1 MRHDDAP
8 SVLSVDKCYSL
19 YLEPLREALPLL
31 LRLDEL
37 LLRLEELLLRL
48 DELLLRLEALDER
61 DVELPA
67 LLPDEA
73 ALLRE
78 LLALLLRELEALD
91 DAALLRAL
99 DAELLREL
107 LALLREL
114 DALDDAL
121 LRELLAD
128 ALLLREPDA
137 LLLLRELDALAEA
150 LLRDAAPEDMAER
163 RLCSESALT
172 TRLPSSREGMLTK
185 PALRSRRLCS

>member
-37 LLRLEELLLRL
+37 
-48 DELLLRLEALDER
+48 DER
-61 DVELPA
+61 DAELPA

-73 ALLRE
+73 ALLRELDALLRE

-114 DALDDAL
+114 DALADAL

>member
-37 LLRLEELLLRL
+37 
-48 DELLLRLEALDER
+48 DER
-61 DVELPA
+61 DAELPA

-78 LLALLLRELEALD
+78 LDALLRELLALLRELEALD

>member
-37 LLRLEELLLRL
+37 
-48 DELLLRLEALDER
+48 DER
-61 DVELPA
+61 DAELPA

-78 LLALLLRELEALD
+78 LDALLRELLALLALLLRELEALD

-137 LLLLRELDALAEA
+137 LLLLRELDALTEA
-150 LLRDAAPEDMAER
+150 LLRDAAPADMAER

-185 PALRSRRLCS
+185 PALRSRQLCS

>member
-37 LLRLEELLLRL
+37 
-48 DELLLRLEALDER
+48 DER
-61 DVELPA
+61 DAELPA

-78 LLALLLRELEALD
+78 LDALLRELLALLLRELDALD

-121 LRELLAD
+121 LRELD

>member
-1 MRHDDAP
+1 M
-8 SVLSVDKCYSL
+8 SVDKCYSL

-37 LLRLEELLLRL
+37 LLRL
-48 DELLLRLEALDER
+48 DELDER
-61 DVELPA
+61 DAELPA

-73 ALLRE
+73 
-78 LLALLLRELEALD
+78 
-91 DAALLRAL
+91 
-99 DAELLREL
+99 
-107 LALLREL
+107 ALLREL

>member
-1 MRHDDAP
+1 M
-8 SVLSVDKCYSL
+8 DKCCSL

-37 LLRLEELLLRL
+37 QLRL
-48 DELLLRLEALDER
+48 DELDER
-61 DVELPA
+61 DAELPA

-78 LLALLLRELEALD
+78 LDALD

-114 DALDDAL
+114 DAL

-128 ALLLREPDA
+128 ALLLRELDA